1 VDRNDLFVLRTD
13 IQGKAD
19 RIVVPDALK
28 AFVLGQHHNLPLH
41 AHQGAERMLKM
52 IASRYYWPGM
62 ARDVKR
68 WVNSCSSCARRKTTR
83 NMNMGLTTPALATA
97 PWQVVGIDLVG
108 KCVET
113 TTGCKYI
120 LTIVDH
126 FTRWPIAIPIPDKRG
141 ETVAKAL
148 YQHLIVEH
156 GVPIKILSDQGK
168 EFVNEGIATLCNK
181 WGIKQVK
188 TGGYNPQANGVC
200 ERFHRWMNTAMTQ
213 LYDRKDPDWD
223 LYIPAIVFAYRVSVN
238 DSTGYSPFFLN
249 TGRDPLLPADVT
261 FVPEGER
268 EERDK
273 DEYAVH
279 IAERLERA
287 FALARDKQYVA
298 HKENVERKPDRQR
311 PEFESG
317 DLILLYSK
325 TTSEARME
333 IAGVTQKREVPTK
346 WRNPWKG
353 PGTFVKKVTNTE
365 CEISLFGKTKT
376 VNYNRIGPF
385 TPWDLVTVS
394 SDEWG
399 RRLKKDKGKGECVQE
414 PENGVEISE
423 GDKLRY
429 GDIFLFL
436 MSGGKGIFHG
446 FGVGLALNIAANG
459 YIHFQWMGNFSDSH
473 SPTGSFRLGWIDTT
487 KNKEYFRERR
497 ERNTHTMFTGQ
508 STDTKIHK
516 EDVIMVGEKKILTK
530 GMTFTAKALNL
541 LKLAKLEKVQRE

>member
-1 VDRNDLFVLRTD
+1 
-13 IQGKAD
+13 
-19 RIVVPDALK
+19 
-28 AFVLGQHHNLPLH
+28 
-41 AHQGAERMLKM
+41 
-52 IASRYYWPGM
+52 
-62 ARDVKR
+62 
-68 WVNSCSSCARRKTTR
+68 
-83 NMNMGLTTPALATA
+83 
-97 PWQVVGIDLVG
+97 
-108 KCVET
+108 
-113 TTGCKYI
+113 
-120 LTIVDH
+120 
-126 FTRWPIAIPIPDKRG
+126 
-141 ETVAKAL
+141 
-148 YQHLIVEH
+148 
-156 GVPIKILSDQGK
+156 
-168 EFVNEGIATLCNK
+168 
-181 WGIKQVK
+181 
-188 TGGYNPQANGVC
+188 
-200 ERFHRWMNTAMTQ
+200 MNTAMTQ

-268 EERDK
+268 EARDK

-317 DLILLYSK
+317 DLVLLYSK

-353 PGTFVKKVTNTE
+353 PGTFVKKIANTE

-399 RRLKKDKGKGECVQE
+399 RRLKKDKGKGEYVQE
-414 PENGVEISE
+414 PKNGVEISE

-446 FGVGLALNIAANG
+446 FGVGLALNIATNG

-487 KNKEYFRERR
+487 KNKEYFRERK

-508 STDTKIHK
+508 STDTEIHK